1 MANKRHAHPTAI
13 PQLSWGLMVK
23 MAVSMQ
29 LWSCK
34 RTAVFLTVRRCGG
47 KNVFSRAEAY
57 RYISGRSPTPRGHR
71 ESVEARPERGAPLR
85 RSVFFLCA
93 LAGEELPLVDVNWVA
108 FTCLWEAG
116 PVRRWGASLRTERV
130 RYIIGLSLGQSITPF
145 APRFRSGPP
154 RI

>member
-1 MANKRHAHPTAI
+1 MCMANKRHAHPTAI
-13 PQLSWGLMVK
+13 PQLSWDLMVK

-34 RTAVFLTVRRCGG
+34 RTAVFLTIRRCGG

-93 LAGEELPLVDVNWVA
+93 LGGEELPLVDVNWVA

-116 PVRRWGASLRTERV
+116 HVRRWGAPSLRTERV
-130 RYIIGLSLGQSITPF
+130 RYNYYTVRP
-145 APRFRSGPP
+145 PVPSGPT
-154 RI
+154 RT